1 MHETTTKRPGR
12 AGKYI
17 RRALLALA
25 AVILAAVL
33 VLLALFQAE
42 LRTLNTIER
51 VDDTDLF
58 TMTYLGDYGLDDF
71 LAQGGASNDN
81 ELLDFLMQK
90 LLKGLP
96 LHFDIPDLGCSTFA
110 AETPE
115 GDAIFGRNFDM
126 YYSPAL
132 FVRTAPEDGY
142 RSISMVNLSYIG
154 FGEGKLPTS
163 LLDSLLTLAAPII
176 FKYSNMSTPFSK
188 FLLTVWPPLFIMI
201 IRLAIKSF
209 ERQTSL
215 HQKRSSTMHETTTK
229 RPGRAGKYIRRA
241 LLALAAVILAA
252 VLVLLALFQAE
263 LRTLNTIERVDDTDL
278 FTMTYLG
285 DYGLDDFLA
294 QGGASNDN
302 ELLDFLMQ
310 KLLKGLP
317 LHFDIPDLGCSTFAA
332 ETPEGDAIFGR
343 NFDMYYSPA
352 LFVRTA
358 PEDGYRSISMVN
370 LSYIGFGEGKLPT
383 SLLDS
388 LLTLA
393 APYVPLDGLNEKG
406 LAVGVLLID
415 TEPTDQQ
422 TDKPDITT
430 TTAIRLLL
438 DRAATVDEALALLSQ
453 YDMHASANSC
463 YHFQIADAAGR
474 AVVVEYIGD
483 EMNVVESPRAT
494 NFLLTEGDWDFGRGQ
509 DRFAVLEE
517 TMEASGGVLTEEEG
531 MALLQAVSQ
540 QPQPGKDSSTQWSCL
555 YNQVRG
561 TVDIAVAMDYD
572 SLYHFAIDE

>member
-96 LHFDIPDLGCSTFA
+96 LRFDIPDLGCSTFA

-154 FGEGKLPTS
+154 FGE
-163 LLDSLLTLAAPII
+163 D
-176 FKYSNMSTPFSK
+176 
-188 FLLTVWPPLFIMI
+188 
-201 IRLAIKSF
+201 
-209 ERQTSL
+209 
-215 HQKRSSTMHETTTK
+215 
-229 RPGRAGKYIRRA
+229 
-241 LLALAAVILAA
+241 
-252 VLVLLALFQAE
+252 
-263 LRTLNTIERVDDTDL
+263 
-278 FTMTYLG
+278 
-285 DYGLDDFLA
+285 
-294 QGGASNDN
+294 
-302 ELLDFLMQ
+302 
-310 KLLKGLP
+310 
-317 LHFDIPDLGCSTFAA
+317 
-332 ETPEGDAIFGR
+332 
-343 NFDMYYSPA
+343 
-352 LFVRTA
+352 
-358 PEDGYRSISMVN
+358 
-370 LSYIGFGEGKLPT
+370 KLPT

-438 DRAATVDEALALLSQ
+438 DRAATVDEALALLRQ

-494 NFLLTEGDWDFGRGQ
+494 NFLLTKGDWDFGRGQ

-517 TMEASGGVLTEEEG
+517 TMASGGVLTEEEG

>member
-96 LHFDIPDLGCSTFA
+96 LRFDIPDLGCSTFA

-154 FGEGKLPTS
+154 FGE
-163 LLDSLLTLAAPII
+163 D
-176 FKYSNMSTPFSK
+176 
-188 FLLTVWPPLFIMI
+188 
-201 IRLAIKSF
+201 
-209 ERQTSL
+209 
-215 HQKRSSTMHETTTK
+215 
-229 RPGRAGKYIRRA
+229 
-241 LLALAAVILAA
+241 
-252 VLVLLALFQAE
+252 
-263 LRTLNTIERVDDTDL
+263 
-278 FTMTYLG
+278 
-285 DYGLDDFLA
+285 
-294 QGGASNDN
+294 
-302 ELLDFLMQ
+302 
-310 KLLKGLP
+310 
-317 LHFDIPDLGCSTFAA
+317 
-332 ETPEGDAIFGR
+332 
-343 NFDMYYSPA
+343 
-352 LFVRTA
+352 
-358 PEDGYRSISMVN
+358 
-370 LSYIGFGEGKLPT
+370 KLPT

-483 EMNVVESPRAT
+483 EMNVGESPRAT

-572 SLYHFAIDE
+572 SLYHFAIDELAQARRICGGYFSIYRTPRPAGWSAHPPELHAMGGFQQGGQLRPAVEARPSAGQGENRWPPSPRRGCILAEHAAGLATWATRRRRAPGWDSGGKSRAQQHLKPPVGGQALGVPCQLHRAAQLFPGHRQHIGRQIQPLSGRSPKRTPPPAAALPCRSPRPIPSRGESGKADPATQGTAHGHGCRSGRCHRSRPAGQRLGQSAFYSRS

>member
-96 LHFDIPDLGCSTFA
+96 LRFDIPDLGCSTFA

-154 FGEGKLPTS
+154 FGRQAAHQP
-163 LLDSLLTLAAPII
+163 LAGQPGVH
-176 FKYSNMSTPFSK
+176 S
-188 FLLTVWPPLFIMI
+188 WPP
-201 IRLAIKSF
+201 RLCPSGRP
-209 ERQTSL
+209 ERESG
-215 HQKRSSTMHETTTK
+215 
-229 RPGRAGKYIRRA
+229 P
-241 LLALAAVILAA
+241 
-252 VLVLLALFQAE
+252 
-263 LRTLNTIERVDDTDL
+263 
-278 FTMTYLG
+278 
-285 DYGLDDFLA
+285 
-294 QGGASNDN
+294 
-302 ELLDFLMQ
+302 
-310 KLLKGLP
+310 
-317 LHFDIPDLGCSTFAA
+317 
-332 ETPEGDAIFGR
+332 
-343 NFDMYYSPA
+343 
-352 LFVRTA
+352 
-358 PEDGYRSISMVN
+358 
-370 LSYIGFGEGKLPT
+370 
-383 SLLDS
+383 
-388 LLTLA
+388 
-393 APYVPLDGLNEKG
+393 
-406 LAVGVLLID
+406 AVGVPLID

-422 TDKPDITT
+422 TDACLTITT

-438 DRAATVDEALALLSQ
+438 DRAATVDEALALLRQ

-494 NFLLTEGDWDFGRGQ
+494 NFLLTEWRLGLRRGQ
-509 DRFAVLEE
+509 DRFLP
-517 TMEASGGVLTEEEG
+517 GPWRRPW
-531 MALLQAVSQ
+531 QA
-540 QPQPGKDSSTQWSCL
+540 
-555 YNQVRG
+555 
-561 TVDIAVAMDYD
+561 
-572 SLYHFAIDE
+572 

>member
-96 LHFDIPDLGCSTFA
+96 LRFDIPDLGCSTFA

-115 GDAIFGRNFDM
+115 GDAI
-126 YYSPAL
+126 SPAL

-154 FGEGKLPTS
+154 FGE
-163 LLDSLLTLAAPII
+163 D
-176 FKYSNMSTPFSK
+176 
-188 FLLTVWPPLFIMI
+188 
-201 IRLAIKSF
+201 
-209 ERQTSL
+209 
-215 HQKRSSTMHETTTK
+215 
-229 RPGRAGKYIRRA
+229 
-241 LLALAAVILAA
+241 
-252 VLVLLALFQAE
+252 
-263 LRTLNTIERVDDTDL
+263 
-278 FTMTYLG
+278 
-285 DYGLDDFLA
+285 
-294 QGGASNDN
+294 
-302 ELLDFLMQ
+302 
-310 KLLKGLP
+310 
-317 LHFDIPDLGCSTFAA
+317 
-332 ETPEGDAIFGR
+332 
-343 NFDMYYSPA
+343 
-352 LFVRTA
+352 
-358 PEDGYRSISMVN
+358 
-370 LSYIGFGEGKLPT
+370 KLPT

-438 DRAATVDEALALLSQ
+438 DRAATVDEALALLLPAGQ
-453 YDMHASANSC
+453 
-463 YHFQIADAAGR
+463 QIMINDQNMAQPWAMALCSVLVTALAAGVGFWIFR
-474 AVVVEYIGD
+474 K
-483 EMNVVESPRAT
+483 
-494 NFLLTEGDWDFGRGQ
+494 
-509 DRFAVLEE
+509 
-517 TMEASGGVLTEEEG
+517 
-531 MALLQAVSQ
+531 
-540 QPQPGKDSSTQWSCL
+540 KDL
-555 YNQVRG
+555 K
-561 TVDIAVAMDYD
+561 
-572 SLYHFAIDE
+572 